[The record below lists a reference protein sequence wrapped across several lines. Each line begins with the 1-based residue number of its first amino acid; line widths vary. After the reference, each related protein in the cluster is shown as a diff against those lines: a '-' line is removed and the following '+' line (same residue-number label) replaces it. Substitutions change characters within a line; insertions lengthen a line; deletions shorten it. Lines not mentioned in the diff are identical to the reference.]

1 LNLKLILSNNIKYRP
16 RASHAISD
24 NDSGF
29 DSLLGY
35 LQKSLKPYKVM
46 EFRRLPK
53 SGFHKDRI
61 LSILSNLIRNEDKS
75 WNSGRVS
82 GAVYH
87 GETSLFTFIS

>member
-1 LNLKLILSNNIKYRP
+1 MT
-16 RASHAISD
+16 D

-35 LQKSLKPYKVM
+35 LQKSQPYKCKVM
-46 EFRRLPK
+46 EFERLPK

-61 LSILSNLIRNEDKS
+61 LSILFSLIRNDDKS
-75 WNSGRVS
+75 WKSGRVS